1 MKAQDK
7 QGKSKMGNKRKL
19 VLIIVAAVLIW
30 AAVLVFI
37 LLNYVFIGG
46 KLISRNADALDFSG
60 RNVRISKIV
69 KFNSPENINL
79 LNCDVTVQEFCYLK
93 DAFPDCYIRWS
104 VPLSSG
110 SCDSESKELRISSI
124 TEADLELF
132 TFFNSLERV
141 AADGV
146 PDWEILYEL
155 ESRYPD
161 IELDW
166 GIEISGKYYSSDIE
180 ELRLNE
186 DLDYNELYEKLK
198 AFSNLKTVYV
208 QGNSLE
214 IDEQLSIVE
223 KYPDL
228 AFHWIVM
235 LTSDGVSNDSEKLDF
250 SGMRRIDLNDL
261 TKCAPLLPN
270 IKEIDFTGC
279 SYKNTEMK
287 KVADAYPDADV
298 IWQFSVYGQEISSL
312 AEEVDF
318 SGIAVEDTSEIENA
332 LPYLKNLK
340 KVIMSD
346 CGIPDEEMDALN
358 KKYDDVRFIWTVYF
372 GRYYYLRTDATV
384 FIASLFRGYA
394 ENPADL
400 TDENIVPLKYCIDME
415 ALDLGHM
422 YFSNVDFCSEM
433 RNLKWLIIAMSRVN
447 DISGL
452 ANCTELFYLEM
463 FLCPVHDLSPLLNCK
478 KLRHLNI
485 CQCETEES
493 LDILAQMTWLERCWM
508 SGGGTF
514 DDKEDRDYV
523 RSDEFLPHTMKRWR
537 GLDHTGDGW
546 RNYPTYFEM
555 RDVFDAPY
563 YPTFWSSNFW
573 RNNPNVIVPEG
584 FIEEH
589 GLEDFDDHSM
599 NWK

>member
-1 MKAQDK
+1 MNQAVNSQKRNNR
-7 QGKSKMGNKRKL
+7 KSFK
-19 VLIIVAAVLIW
+19 VALIIAAAVLIW
-30 AAVLVFI
+30 IAVI
-37 LLNYVFIGG
+37 AYISINYVFIGG
-46 KLISRNADALDFSG
+46 RLINKNEESLDFSG
-60 RNVRISKIV
+60 MNIKVSRLA
-69 KFNSPENINL
+69 KFENPREINL
-79 LNCDVTVQEFCYLK
+79 LDSNVTADEYRTLH
-93 DAFPDCYIRWS
+93 DLFPDCVIQWS

-110 SCDSESKELRISSI
+110 RFDSDSTEISI
-124 TEADLELF
+124 TSLTAEDLEMIA
-132 TFFNSLERV
+132 FFSKLEKIT
-141 AADGV
+141 ADGI
-146 PDWEILYEL
+146 PDWRILSELESSCPEIDLDWEIEL
-155 ESRYPD
+155 
-161 IELDW
+161 
-166 GIEISGKYYSSDIE
+166 GNKYYSSDIQVL
-180 ELRLNE
+180 ELN
-186 DLDYNELYEKLK
+186 DVADPAELLEKLE
-198 AFSNLKTVYV
+198 AFTGLKKVSIT
-208 QGNSLE
+208 GSA
-214 IDEQLSIVE
+214 LSIDDQLALVE
-223 KYPDL
+223 KYPALKYEWVVDL
-228 AFHWIVM
+228 RSFKVPCE
-235 LTSDGVSNDSEKLDF
+235 TRELDYT
-250 SGMRRIDLNDL
+250 GIKGADLDQL
-261 TKCAPLLPN
+261 IKCAPLLGDL
-270 IKEIDFTGC
+270 KKIDFTGC
-279 SYKNTEMK
+279 GYSNSSMK
-287 KVADAYPDADV
+287 RVADAYPGADV
-298 IWQFSVYGQEISSL
+298 IWEFFIYGKEVSSL
-312 AEEVDF
+312 SEEIDL
-318 SGIAVEDTSEIENA
+318 SGMEIEDTSEIENA

-346 CGIPDEEMDALN
+346 CGIGDEEMDALN
-358 KKYDDVRFIWTVYF
+358 RKYDDVRFIWTVYF
-372 GRYYYLRTDATV
+372 GRHYYLRTDATM

-433 RNLKWLIIAMSRVN
+433 KNLKWLIIAMSRVN

-463 FLCPVHDLSPLLNCK
+463 FLCPVQDLSPLLNCK

-485 CQCETEES
+485 CQCETEPS

-514 DDKEDRDYV
+514 DDIRDRDYV

-555 RDVFDAPY
+555 RDVFNAPY

-573 RNNPNVIVPEG
+573 RDNPNVIVPDG